1 MQRNEAAPAATAT
14 VTSGS
19 RNNYRRRRNRKL
31 YENLAIMDREERKFS
46 GNIDKLPVIG
56 QPHGVTFEK
65 LIEEVHH
72 YMVLNFKGGYDLLL
86 LLEEQIDDFEKASGM
101 SMPTI
106 SEKDMERKDKWYK
119 FESQIGMYLNRKDLY
134 EDNKTKLY
142 VILYGQ
148 CTPKLRTTIEFQPNY
163 TEHNSKSD
171 VVWLMKVIKNLS
183 TGIDEN
189 DDKLVTGHDESR
201 TANRLVTAHDALRKF
216 YMMYQRPRETN
227 ADYMERFNELWN
239 TAEAAAGKKCLVPD
253 IIKSSAK
260 YANMNEEE
268 WIEATKAIY
277 FLLHSDRNR
286 YGEKLNE
293 MSLALVLGRDDCPT
307 TLNQAYRILSYTK
320 LR

>member
-106 SEKDMERKDKWYK
+106 SEKDMERKDKWY
-119 FESQIGMYLNRKDLY
+119 
-134 EDNKTKLY
+134 
-142 VILYGQ
+142 
-148 CTPKLRTTIEFQPNY
+148 
-163 TEHNSKSD
+163 
-171 VVWLMKVIKNLS
+171 
-183 TGIDEN
+183 
-189 DDKLVTGHDESR
+189 
-201 TANRLVTAHDALRKF
+201 
-216 YMMYQRPRETN
+216 
-227 ADYMERFNELWN
+227 
-239 TAEAAAGKKCLVPD
+239 
-253 IIKSSAK
+253 
-260 YANMNEEE
+260 
-268 WIEATKAIY
+268 
-277 FLLHSDRNR
+277 
-286 YGEKLNE
+286 
-293 MSLALVLGRDDCPT
+293 
-307 TLNQAYRILSYTK
+307 
-320 LR
+320 